1 MIVQKAIWFSA
12 QQKQWQYKFFGELSL
27 WNQLKTIFT
36 SFTFPTVLLSHSSS
50 TIISL
55 SWPCRLFLPLTV
67 IGWGVWSHLSI
78 LSESRSSSSK
88 EETLEVS
95 LLSTWS
101 KSQCWSP
108 SLFECVCMVGGA
120 GEVSRLS
127 EGGRRLTELRS
138 LWESAPVCHTPTQT
152 QEVIHF
158 SP

>member
-1 MIVQKAIWFSA
+1 M
-12 QQKQWQYKFFGELSL
+12 
-27 WNQLKTIFT
+27 
-36 SFTFPTVLLSHSSS
+36 
-50 TIISL
+50 
-55 SWPCRLFLPLTV
+55 
-67 IGWGVWSHLSI
+67 WSHLSV

-101 KSQCWSP
+101 KSQDRSLSP
-108 SLFECVCMVGGA
+108 CECVRVLDGA

-127 EGGRRLTELRS
+127 EGGRRLTELHS
-138 LWESAPVCHTPTQT
+138 LWESAPVCNTATQT